1 MHLFYTPDIT
11 QGQTFYTLPEEE
23 SRHCTRVL
31 RLQEGAELKLV
42 DGKGAMFSGR
52 IAEVHPKR
60 TLIHLIACSDA
71 YGKRNHY
78 LHLAVAPTKNTDRF
92 EWFVEKATEA
102 GIDEITPLICAR
114 SERKE
119 IKTERLGKVAVSAMK
134 QSLKAY
140 LPRINPAISFHEFV
154 GKQPYGRPFIAHCM
168 DGEKGFLT
176 DLLQAGEPAVVLIGP
191 EGDFSAEEIAKAQE
205 QGYQSISLGTARLRT
220 ETAALAT
227 CFEVNFLNR

>member
-1 MHLFYTPDIT
+1 MHLFYTPDIV
-11 QGQTFYTLPEEE
+11 QGQPTYTLPEEE

-31 RLQEGAELKLV
+31 RLQEGAELNLV
-42 DGKGAMFSGR
+42 DGKGTLYSGR

-60 TLIHLIACSDA
+60 TLIHIIAHSDM

-114 SERKE
+114 SERRE
-119 IKTERLGKVAVSAMK
+119 IKTERLVKVAVAAMK

-140 LPRINPAISFHEFV
+140 LPRVNPATPFHEFIGSQQH
-154 GKQPYGRPFIAHCM
+154 GKLFIAHCM
-168 DGEKGFLT
+168 DGEKGYLT
-176 DLLQAGEPAVVLIGP
+176 NLLRAGEPVVVLIGP
-191 EGDFSAEEIAKAQE
+191 EGDFSADELVKAQE
-205 QGYQSISLGTARLRT
+205 LGCQSVSLGTARLRT